1 MATPEKPQEPEQDE
15 HDVVDESS
23 DESFPAS
30 DPPSWTPGRVGGP
43 SRSKNAG
50 GGGRRAPREQTPP
63 RPDDHD
69 QGRR

>member
-1 MATPEKPQEPEQDE
+1 MATPDKPREPEEEDR
-15 HDVVDESS
+15 DVVDESS

-50 GGGRRAPREQTPP
+50 GGRRGPREQTPP